1 MKADQNRRVA
11 VLATSGFLFLYFSCC
26 VAVVLHEKL
35 KRQRRFGVRPM
46 NRKRNSEGLF
56 ATLIRDM
63 LKLEWDEEQ
72 FHKYSRM
79 SKRQFLNLHKLVAPY
94 LQKDKKR
101 LHIAPAQRLIMTLQ

>member
-1 MKADQNRRVA
+1 MVSFFY
-11 VLATSGFLFLYFSCC
+11 VSCC
-26 VAVVLHEKL
+26 VAAVLHEKL
-35 KRQRRFGVRPM
+35 KRQRRIGAPM

-101 LHIAPAQRLIMTLQ
+101 LHIAPAQRLMMTLQ